1 VNEKLQLRAE
11 GLEWREIEG
20 EIVALDRQSSR
31 YLAVNRTGT
40 ALWPALKEGATREEL
55 IGRLVSAYDV
65 DVQTAGRDLDVF
77 LAALQERELLEP

>member
-1 VNEKLQLRAE
+1 MNQQLQLRSE

-20 EIVALDRQSSR
+20 EIVALDRRSSR

-40 ALWPALKEGATREEL
+40 ALWPALREGATREEL

-65 DVQTAGRDLDVF
+65 DEQTAGRDLDVF
-77 LAALQERELLEP
+77 LAALRERDLLEP

>member
-1 VNEKLQLRAE
+1 VSDRLQLRSE

-20 EIVALDRQSSR
+20 EIVALDRRSSR

-40 ALWPALKEGATREEL
+40 ALWPALREGATREEL

-65 DVQTAGRDLDVF
+65 DEETAGRDLDAF
-77 LAALQERELLEP
+77 LAALRERDLLAQ